1 MVESLREWLGPGL
14 ESLGDDMAQVR
25 RMIECAN
32 GGGEMKDKPEEE
44 EGERRLAGDSF
55 VTVDQGLALENKVH
69 ELERQKNITESGNFL
84 CTFKN
89 ITDERL
95 KDLERQKSITDERL
109 KDLERQKNVTD
120 DRLRY
125 LEDILSLLMK
135 RGTGSTDSLHL
146 VARAKEATDS
156 PHRVERETVQTDSP
170 QICGSASNV
179 SIYSL
184 RSWSA
189 DN

>member
-25 RMIECAN
+25 RMIECVN
-32 GGGEMKDKPEEE
+32 GGGELKDKPEEE

-55 VTVDQGLALENKVH
+55 VTVDQGLALEKKVH
-69 ELERQKNITESGNFL
+69 DLERQK
-84 CTFKN
+84 K

-95 KDLERQKSITDERL
+95 H
-109 KDLERQKNVTD
+109 DLERQKNVTD

-125 LEDILSLLMK
+125 LEDILSLLVK
-135 RGTGSTDSLHL
+135 RGTGSTDSPHL

-170 QICGSASNV
+170 QICGSASTF